1 MKKRQVFLI
10 ILTFLLIF
18 SMSVATMAA
27 TNYEEIYDGDVIQ
40 KEFNKSHPRGNY
52 KITATDTKYYKFTF
66 DNQSVELRTGISIAD
81 RLVNLFF
88 GKINIQITDT
98 YDSILSEFSVR
109 CGYSGNVT
117 LKLDKGS
124 TYYIKVTTN
133 LEGSYR
139 VKVNSYQDIG
149 GDSWSTATETLSVGR
164 MISSIDASGDKD
176 WFYFQ
181 TDDTD
186 SFYHFRLEN
195 IGGSSTMYM
204 YLCEYVPGAGQTP
217 LRDTLNIYA
226 NPGGTGSN
234 EVKLKSNTKYYM
246 CVQSSSIGGYQLDVT
261 QTLDAVGDTME
272 AAFEVKTDTKVTTA
286 LDGKYDVDYYKFTTK
301 SYDAYYYFG
310 VEDLS
315 LNEYGY
321 INIYDA
327 AGNHLK
333 GVGSNNS
340 FTTNIKL
347 QPNTEY
353 YFEISCNYGG
363 TGNYSF
369 TITDIPDPYANNLQE
384 AGAIRLN
391 QTVSESVSGAGDWDF
406 FKFTT
411 ASKDAYYYF
420 EVEDL
425 SLNEYGYI
433 DIYDAAG
440 NHLKGVGSNSSF
452 TTNIKLSP
460 STVYYFK
467 IGCNYSGTGNYK
479 VTVTPDYD
487 PESNEKSQAGA
498 VKMNTSYTKKLS
510 SSNDV
515 DWYKVNLSSDY
526 NIRFVGI
533 NESGDGKHI
542 NVYSAIDRE
551 MLHQYFNDSFQR
563 TAFLDAGEYYI
574 RISGGYG
581 YYTFSIGDC
590 GAGHNET
597 SRYTPA
603 TLSSSGIKTTYCK
616 SCGLVLK
623 KDTIQKIDSITL
635 SATKFTYNGKA
646 QKPTITVKDAS
657 GNEISSDNYSL
668 SYSSGRT
675 NVGKYTVKITFRNAY
690 SGTKTYSFRITAAS
704 TSTCTYKLSATSYTY
719 NGKAKK
725 PSVSV
730 KNASGKTLKKGVDYT
745 VTYPAGRTKA
755 GTYKVTV
762 AMKGNYSGTKTLT
775 FKINPIKISKCTV
788 KLYTTSYTYNG
799 KAKTPTVIVK
809 DASGK
814 TLKKNTDYTVTYAK
828 GRKNVGT
835 YKVTVKM
842 KGNYTG
848 TKTLTFKI
856 IPKAAS
862 IQKLVAK
869 KKAMEVRLN
878 RVTSQSTGYQIQY
891 STSKTFKNAK
901 SVTVK
906 SYKTASVKVTGLK
919 ANTVYYV
926 RVRTYKTVGGT
937 KIYSG
942 WCTYK
947 SIRTK

>member
-1 MKKRQVFLI
+1 M
-10 ILTFLLIF
+10 
-18 SMSVATMAA
+18 
-27 TNYEEIYDGDVIQ
+27 
-40 KEFNKSHPRGNY
+40 
-52 KITATDTKYYKFTF
+52 
-66 DNQSVELRTGISIAD
+66 
-81 RLVNLFF
+81 
-88 GKINIQITDT
+88 
-98 YDSILSEFSVR
+98 
-109 CGYSGNVT
+109 
-117 LKLDKGS
+117 
-124 TYYIKVTTN
+124 
-133 LEGSYR
+133 
-139 VKVNSYQDIG
+139 
-149 GDSWSTATETLSVGR
+149 
-164 MISSIDASGDKD
+164 
-176 WFYFQ
+176 
-181 TDDTD
+181 
-186 SFYHFRLEN
+186 
-195 IGGSSTMYM
+195 
-204 YLCEYVPGAGQTP
+204 
-217 LRDTLNIYA
+217 
-226 NPGGTGSN
+226 
-234 EVKLKSNTKYYM
+234 
-246 CVQSSSIGGYQLDVT
+246 
-261 QTLDAVGDTME
+261 
-272 AAFEVKTDTKVTTA
+272 
-286 LDGKYDVDYYKFTTK
+286 
-301 SYDAYYYFG
+301 
-310 VEDLS
+310 
-315 LNEYGY
+315 
-321 INIYDA
+321 
-327 AGNHLK
+327 
-333 GVGSNNS
+333 
-340 FTTNIKL
+340 
-347 QPNTEY
+347 
-353 YFEISCNYGG
+353 
-363 TGNYSF
+363 
-369 TITDIPDPYANNLQE
+369 
-384 AGAIRLN
+384 
-391 QTVSESVSGAGDWDF
+391 
-406 FKFTT
+406 
-411 ASKDAYYYF
+411 
-420 EVEDL
+420 
-425 SLNEYGYI
+425 
-433 DIYDAAG
+433 
-440 NHLKGVGSNSSF
+440 
-452 TTNIKLSP
+452 
-460 STVYYFK
+460 
-467 IGCNYSGTGNYK
+467 
-479 VTVTPDYD
+479 
-487 PESNEKSQAGA
+487 
-498 VKMNTSYTKKLS
+498 
-510 SSNDV
+510 
-515 DWYKVNLSSDY
+515 NLSSDY

-574 RISGGYG
+574 SISGGYG

-725 PSVSV
+725 PSVTV

-762 AMKGNYSGTKTLT
+762 AMKGNYTGTKTLT

-799 KAKTPTVIVK
+799 KAKTPTVTVK

-891 STSKTFKNAK
+891 SASKTFKNAK

-919 ANTVYYV
+919 AKTVYYV
-926 RVRTYKTVGGT
+926 RARTYKTVGGT